1 MKWISIRVSK
11 FTRALHPD
19 DYHEGLPQPGL
30 DEGADRYRDLIVGN
44 KGGTWVG
51 RYDDAEA
58 WLLENRTYEES
69 KTIHYA
75 NDAKGKAP
83 RKKATTN
90 CKGKQKPLPEQT
102 MEDVQP
108 PLSDEP
114 DSKA

>member
-83 RKKATTN
+83 RKKATR
-90 CKGKQKPLPEQT
+90 KPRRQQEVLRN
-102 MEDVQP
+102 
-108 PLSDEP
+108 SDLE
-114 DSKA
+114 KEE